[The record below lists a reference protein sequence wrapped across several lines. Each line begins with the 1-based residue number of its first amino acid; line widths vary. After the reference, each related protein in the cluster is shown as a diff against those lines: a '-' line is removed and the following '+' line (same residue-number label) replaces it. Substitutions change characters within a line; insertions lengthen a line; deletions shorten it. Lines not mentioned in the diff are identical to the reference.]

1 MLEWDTEVEYV
12 PVQWLWRDWLVRGN
26 LNVLAGDGGVGK
38 THFAVGLAARLSRG
52 DLPGDHQGTP
62 GRTLYL
68 SAEDDFASH
77 PKRLYRA
84 AGGVPGRF
92 GRMKVPAGEWLD
104 DPSFPDD
111 LPELRR
117 LVREEGISLL
127 VIDPGAAFFS
137 VRDSHNDQQMRSRVF
152 SPLASIAMAEN
163 VTVLY
168 LAHLNKGG
176 GTFRQRINGAVGI
189 SNAPRSVI
197 GMARDPDH
205 DHRNIVAHVKGNLAK
220 PPGSLIFEFV
230 QTPVTIDGQDAP
242 ATMLKLVGTTGMSA
256 DDLVAPKERRQQ
268 GGGGGRTR
276 PRGARR
282 RAGSLRRAPAARP
295 GARDQRGHPR
305 RGPPPRGR
313 CLAPPRQVVGDRLP
327 APVRGSWQTPR
338 TTDSRSRAPSSSQTQ
353 VTSSSRRCDRE
364 PQARSGFTACRASR
378 RARRRPQGRAGRG
391 LARPRA
397 VGGRPPGPSTRSPRG
412 AGAAHGRAGP

>member
-1 MLEWDTEVEYV
+1 
-12 PVQWLWRDWLVRGN
+12 
-26 LNVLAGDGGVGK
+26 
-38 THFAVGLAARLSRG
+38 
-52 DLPGDHQGTP
+52 
-62 GRTLYL
+62 
-68 SAEDDFASH
+68 
-77 PKRLYRA
+77 
-84 AGGVPGRF
+84 
-92 GRMKVPAGEWLD
+92 MKVPAGEWLD

-152 SPLASIAMAEN
+152 SPLASIAMGEN

-205 DHRNIVAHVKGNLAK
+205 DDRNIVAHVKGNLAK

-256 DDLVAPKERRQQ
+256 DDLVAPKERDSKAEAAAELVREALADGPVLSAELQRLAREH
-268 GGGGGRTR
+268 GISEGTLAE
-276 PRGARR
+276 ARR
-282 RAGSLRRAPAARP
+282 REGAVSRRHGKSWATGYPHQFEDVADAAPPQP
-295 GARDQRGHPR
+295 GAEQQPHVTPSVIS
-305 RGPPPRGR
+305 
-313 CLAPPRQVVGDRLP
+313 A
-327 APVRGSWQTPR
+327 VRP
-338 TTDSRSRAPSSSQTQ
+338 
-353 VTSSSRRCDRE
+353 
-364 PQARSGFTACRASR
+364 
-378 RARRRPQGRAGRG
+378 
-391 LARPRA
+391 
-397 VGGRPPGPSTRSPRG
+397 
-412 AGAAHGRAGP
+412 